1 MKRILCFILTICVLC
16 SFAGCFQQKKNE
28 TQEIEVTAEMTKKEK
43 EVADTLKAVYGG
55 FPLGVVESYIL
66 EGTKETADAV
76 LNEASDFRNLSVD
89 NIIVK
94 EICPY
99 DSGKMYAVGVLYT
112 NDIAV
117 NDVIVVIGG
126 KIVFQPLYSDSEQGN
141 IIDTV
146 DGMKKKTQACFNAIN
161 DKFNVLEIVSTPLS
175 ARDEI
180 YILKNQQG
188 ERLALPSEQFD

>member
-16 SFAGCFQQKKNE
+16 SFAGCFQQNKNE